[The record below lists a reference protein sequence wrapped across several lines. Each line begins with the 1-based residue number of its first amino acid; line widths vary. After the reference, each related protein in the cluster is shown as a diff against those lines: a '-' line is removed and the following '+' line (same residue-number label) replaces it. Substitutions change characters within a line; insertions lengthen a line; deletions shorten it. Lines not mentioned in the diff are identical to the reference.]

1 MPLGKFLSILRRALS
16 ILENTLLVLLFAVM
30 FGFAVFQIVARNLFG
45 SGLVWGQ
52 DLVQVAMLWV
62 TMVGAYVAVGDNRHI
77 RIDIIARFGGE
88 RLQAIAARLTALFA
102 ATLCAALGWYAIEFV
117 RWDFID
123 NVPGFASVPA
133 WVCES
138 IIPVAALAMALR
150 FLLQAIWPPSEP
162 PA

>member
-1 MPLGKFLSILRRALS
+1 MSRFQRVLSV
-16 ILENTLLVLLFAVM
+16 LENVLLLLMFAVM
-30 FGFAVFQIVARNLFG
+30 FGFAVFQIVARNVFG

-88 RLQAIAARLTALFA
+88 RLQAFAARLTALFA
-102 ATLCAALGWYAIEFV
+102 GALCAALGWYAIEFV
-117 RWDFID
+117 HWSFID
-123 NVPGFASVPA
+123 NMPGFAGVPA

-138 IIPVAALAMALR
+138 IIPVAAFAMALR
-150 FLLQAIWPPSEP
+150 FLLQAIWPPSAAP
-162 PA
+162 T